1 MNQYT
6 SYGIT
11 DAANSIPRLYE
22 TEMKHSLRHQVIRNK
37 VVQLQPMGIT
47 SNADWWVS
55 QWGENY
61 TEQNGTWVF
70 LKPSGATC
78 ILQFNEDGSLKEAS
92 VFAPALFN
100 MYKARFGDV
109 EASKLA
115 STTYVFEQKVGS
127 LTSILAGMEFA
138 YSDPENKGLV
148 NTSLL
153 NGQDWNDSPY
163 LGMQH
168 AVIWSFGNRNNGV
181 LSTDLRIEVKSNPAP
196 ENYTVIVRPPH
207 TSGELK
213 PIPMMFENVPN
224 NIAHGLNIAE
234 DDSIEEAFID
244 IETNTVY
251 FNPTLD
257 NANARMEIWP
267 TDVNNKTETD
277 HSPQYDLRTGELL
290 PVQF

>member
-37 VVQLQPMGIT
+37 VVQLAPMSIT

-61 TEQNGTWVF
+61 TVNANTWAF
-70 LKPSGATC
+70 LKPNGSTC
-78 ILQFNEDGSLKEAS
+78 ILIFNEDGSLKEAS

-109 EASKLA
+109 EAAKLA

-127 LTSILAGMEFA
+127 LTSILAGMSIF
-138 YSDPENKGLV
+138 DQGLGRAI
-148 NTSLL
+148 NNESLL
-153 NGQDWNDSPY
+153 NLVPWNESPY
-163 LGMQH
+163 LGMNH

-181 LSTDLRIEVKSNPAP
+181 LSTDLRIEVKSNPAS
-196 ENYTVIVRPPH
+196 ENYTVIVRPSRFEGDP
-207 TSGELK
+207 L

-224 NIAHGLNIAE
+224 NIAHGLNISE
-234 DDSIEEAFID
+234 DDSVEAPYID

-257 NANARMEIWP
+257 KANVRMEIWP
-267 TDVNNKTETD
+267 TDHSNKTEVD
-277 HSPQYDLRTGELL
+277 HSLQYDLRTGELL

>member
-61 TEQNGTWVF
+61 TVNANTWAF
-70 LKPSGATC
+70 LKPNGATC
-78 ILQFNEDGSLKEAS
+78 ILIFNEDGSLKEAS

-109 EASKLA
+109 EAAKLA

-127 LTSILAGMEFA
+127 LTSILAGLTFDGDGVLA
-138 YSDPENKGLV
+138 ND
-148 NTSLL
+148 SLL
-153 NGQDWNDSPY
+153 NGVHWPDSPY
-163 LGMQH
+163 LGMNH
-168 AVIWSFGNRNNGV
+168 AIIWSFGNRNNGT
-181 LSTDLRIEVKSNPAP
+181 LSTDLRIEVKSNPGT
-196 ENYTVIVRPPH
+196 ELYTVIVRPSRFEGDP
-207 TSGELK
+207 L

-234 DDSIEEAFID
+234 DDSVEAPYAD

-257 NANARMEIWP
+257 KANVRMEIWP
-267 TDVNNKTETD
+267 TDHNNKTETD
-277 HSPQYDLRTGELL
+277 HSHQYDLRTGELL

>member
-11 DAANSIPRLYE
+11 DAANSIPRLFE

-37 VVQLQPMGIT
+37 VVQLAPMSIT
-47 SNADWWVS
+47 SNADWWIS

-61 TEQNGTWVF
+61 TEQGGTWAF

-100 MYKARFGDV
+100 MFKARFGDV
-109 EASKLA
+109 DAAKLA

-127 LTSILAGMEFA
+127 LTSILAGMLFQEGYIA
-138 YSDPENKGLV
+138 NDSI
-148 NTSLL
+148 L
-153 NGQDWNDSPY
+153 NRVSWDDSPY
-163 LGMQH
+163 LGMKH
-168 AVIWSFGNRNNGV
+168 SVIWAVMNRNNDTGSTELKIEAKSV
-181 LSTDLRIEVKSNPAP
+181 PLTDL
-196 ENYTVIVRPPH
+196 YTVTVRPQRFEGDP
-207 TSGELK
+207 L
-213 PIPMMFENVPN
+213 PIPMVFENQNSDVVN
-224 NIAHGLNIAE
+224 GLNIAE
-234 DDSIEEAFID
+234 DDSIEAAWYND
-244 IETNTVY
+244 ETNTVY
-251 FNPTLD
+251 FNPNLD
-257 NANARMEIWP
+257 KCNVRMEIWP
-267 TDVNNKTETD
+267 TDHNNKTETD

>member
-1 MNQYT
+1 MNPYT

-61 TEQNGTWVF
+61 TEQNGTWAF
-70 LKPSGATC
+70 LKLNGSTC

-100 MYKARFGDV
+100 MFKARFGDV

-115 STTYVFEQKVGS
+115 STTYVFEQKENA
-127 LTSILAGMEFA
+127 LTSILAGMAFGGIN
-138 YSDPENKGLV
+138 YIGNV
-148 NTSLL
+148 SLL
-153 NGQDWNDSPY
+153 NQMHWSNSPY
-163 LGMQH
+163 LGMNH
-168 AVIWSFGNRNNGV
+168 AVIWSFGNRNNGT
-181 LSTDLRIEVKSNPAP
+181 LSTDLRIEVKSNPAS
-196 ENYTVIVRPPH
+196 ENYTVIVRPSRFEGDP
-207 TSGELK
+207 L
-213 PIPMMFENVPN
+213 PIPMMFENVPSA
-224 NIAHGLNIAE
+224 IAHGLNIAE
-234 DDSIEEAFID
+234 DDSVEAPYID

-257 NANARMEIWP
+257 KANVRMEMWP
-267 TDVNNKTETD
+267 TDHNNKTETD

-290 PVQF
+290 PAQF

>member
-61 TEQNGTWVF
+61 TVNANTWAF
-70 LKPSGATC
+70 LKPNGSTC
-78 ILQFNEDGSLKEAS
+78 ILIFNEDGSLKEAS

-109 EASKLA
+109 EAAKLA

-127 LTSILAGMEFA
+127 LTSILAGVVF
-138 YSDPENKGLV
+138 SDNYIQHR
-148 NTSLL
+148 SLL
-153 NGQDWNDSPY
+153 NLVHWAESTY
-163 LGMQH
+163 LGVKH
-168 AVIWSFGNRNNGV
+168 SVIWAVMNRNNDVG
-181 LSTDLRIEVKSNPAP
+181 SSELRIEAKSVPNTDL
-196 ENYTVIVRPPH
+196 YTVTVRPQR
-207 TSGELK
+207 
-213 PIPMMFENVPN
+213 F
-224 NIAHGLNIAE
+224 E
-234 DDSIEEAFID
+234 DDPLTS
-244 IETNTVY
+244 NC
-251 FNPTLD
+251 
-257 NANARMEIWP
+257 
-267 TDVNNKTETD
+267 
-277 HSPQYDLRTGELL
+277 
-290 PVQF
+290 

>member
-1 MNQYT
+1 MNPYT

-55 QWGENY
+55 QWGEEY
-61 TEQNGTWVF
+61 LIQNGAWVF
-70 LKPSGATC
+70 SKPNGATC
-78 ILQFNEDGSLKEAS
+78 ILQFNEDGSLMQAS
-92 VFAPALFN
+92 VFSPAIFN

-109 EASKLA
+109 EAAKLA

-127 LTSILAGMEFA
+127 LTSILAGMVF
-138 YSDPENKGLV
+138 SGTKFIGNM
-148 NTSLL
+148 SLL
-153 NGQDWNDSPY
+153 NGVHWSGSSY
-163 LGMQH
+163 LGMNH
-168 AVIWSFGNRNNGV
+168 AVIWSFGNRNNGT
-181 LSTDLRIEVKSNPAP
+181 LSTDLRIEVKSKPGTDT
-196 ENYTVIVRPPH
+196 YTVIVRPPH

-224 NIAHGLNIAE
+224 AIAHGVNIAE
-234 DDSIEEAFID
+234 DDSIEEPFID

>member
-55 QWGENY
+55 QWGESY
-61 TEQNGTWVF
+61 QTVGDTWLFTKANGA
-70 LKPSGATC
+70 SC

-100 MYKARFGDV
+100 MFKARFGDV
-109 EASKLA
+109 EAAKLA

-127 LTSILAGMEFA
+127 LTSILAGMVVSIGSATIYNE
-138 YSDPENKGLV
+138 
-148 NTSLL
+148 SLL
-153 NGQDWNDSPY
+153 NGAHWSDSPY
-163 LGMQH
+163 LGMNH

-181 LSTDLRIEVKSNPAP
+181 LSTDLRIEVKSNPAS
-196 ENYTVIVRPPH
+196 ENYTVIVRPSRFEGDP
-207 TSGELK
+207 L
-213 PIPMMFENVPN
+213 PIPMMFENVPSA
-224 NIAHGLNIAE
+224 IAHGLNIAE
-234 DDSIEEAFID
+234 DDSVEAPYID

-257 NANARMEIWP
+257 KANVRMEMWP
-267 TDVNNKTETD
+267 TDHNNKTETD

-290 PVQF
+290 PAQF